1 MRKQARLKAM
11 TGPWN
16 QGVSSSS
23 ILIPMAVC
31 GLRLNALEEVNL
43 TGFFFKSSRDSSYD
57 TGDLRRLCVMLVDNI
72 LNCFVII

>member
-23 ILIPMAVC
+23 VLMPTAVW

-43 TGFFFKSSRDSSYD
+43 TGFFFKSSRDSSWD
-57 TGDLRRLCVMLVDNI
+57 TGDL
-72 LNCFVII
+72 

>member
-1 MRKQARLKAM
+1 MRKHARLKAM

-23 ILIPMAVC
+23 VLIPMAVC

-43 TGFFFKSSRDSSYD
+43 TGFFFKSSRDSSKE
-57 TGDLRRLCVMLVDNI
+57 TGDLQRLCVMLVDNI
-72 LNCFVII
+72 LNCFDII

>member
-1 MRKQARLKAM
+1 MRKQARLKPM

-23 ILIPMAVC
+23 VLRPMAVW

-43 TGFFFKSSRDSSYD
+43 TGFFFKSSRESSWV
-57 TGDLRRLCVMLVDNI
+57 TGDLWKFCVMHVDSI
-72 LNCFVII
+72 LNCFVIT